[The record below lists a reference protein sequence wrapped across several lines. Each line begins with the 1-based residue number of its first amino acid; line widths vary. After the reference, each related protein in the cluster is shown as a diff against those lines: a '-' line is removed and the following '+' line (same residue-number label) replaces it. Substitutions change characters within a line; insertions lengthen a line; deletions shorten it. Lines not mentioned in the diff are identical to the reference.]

1 MDPEPPRRRFAPEP
15 IETTYKS
22 HRATALPP
30 AGVRV
35 GPNPELTPEASP
47 RSISP
52 AEAYPRI
59 RRRFAPQL
67 IETSRRS
74 HRVGDA
80 GPATRPTDKTDITP
94 YTNHIYTTKNKSK
107 KRLDGVFAEEE
118 NVRRKQ
124 PTRRESEEDGVQ
136 EYLLELAAKEVERQ
150 IQEDALA
157 AFPNSRAREGGVA
170 HFYFRDGSSSEESPS
185 VSPGE
190 GDRGRPRARRKM
202 SSLDLGWWQKH
213 MQEHAEKVAHK
224 REDAEEEARKRLA
237 DMDMGSD
244 SELDNMDLTVPP
256 DAMWTTSRRASVGD
270 MRDSANDQAEAR
282 NWAAT
287 KESEAL
293 HVLRGPAPEST
304 NPDRSQPSAQHHL
317 QQQQLQNKKQQSPP
331 QHQQHP
337 QQHQPP
343 PQQAANDAGVRRP
356 HDPFGR
362 PFAALG
368 IRPDAA
374 QLQRIRK
381 FVSPPMLGKELNFR
395 KCPSPKQTKL
405 ETDHSFV
412 LSQNAKQNRDLSGNG
427 GLWRG
432 YCCRSESTGGYLVPA
447 ELHPPAM
454 MATPRTPGTP
464 KELFAHEVD
473 CVLAVSDEPASL
485 WEQDAAAAAA
495 AAAEADAPG
504 GASLAGVCPGT
515 AEHRLRSGAPKG
527 LHMLH
532 GLDERLQQE
541 KARAERDEKIAQEFG
556 DAFVTQVYNYLSLGY
571 PAMARGFDEELAKM
585 ARVSVEALRR
595 DDDKQR
601 ATGYM
606 LGEMRLDDD
615 TPDEDRCPRWKAL
628 RVYVAEWARQHPDLD
643 NLNPLAWGVHERR
656 GSWAI

>member
-1 MDPEPPRRRFAPEP
+1 MHSEPPRRRFAPEP

-22 HRATALPP
+22 HRTAPPP
-30 AGVRV
+30 AQGIRV
-35 GPNPELTPEASP
+35 GPNPELTPEPSP
-47 RSISP
+47 RSLSP
-52 AEAYPRI
+52 ASAYPRI

-74 HRVGDA
+74 HRVGDP

-94 YTNHIYTTKNKSK
+94 YTNHIYTAKARSK
-107 KRLDGVFAEEE
+107 KRHDGVIAEEE
-118 NVRRKQ
+118 TLHRKQ
-124 PTRRESEEDGVQ
+124 PTRRETEEEEVK
-136 EYLLELAAKEVERQ
+136 EYLLELAAKEAERQ

-157 AFPNSRAREGGVA
+157 AFPNSHAREGGVA
-170 HFYFRDGSSSEESPS
+170 HFYFRDGSSSEESPGM
-185 VSPGE
+185 SPAE
-190 GDRGRPRARRKM
+190 DERGRRRLRRKT
-202 SSLDLGWWQKH
+202 SSLDLNWWQRH
-213 MQEHAEKVAHK
+213 MQEHAEKLAYE
-224 REDAEEEARKRLA
+224 REDAEEEINRFE
-237 DMDMGSD
+237 DMDMTSD
-244 SELDNMDLTVPP
+244 SELDKMDLTVPP
-256 DAMWTTSRRASVGD
+256 DAMWTTSRRASLGD
-270 MRDSANDQAEAR
+270 SRDSASEQAEAR
-282 NWAAT
+282 KWAAA

-304 NPDRSQPSAQHHL
+304 TIHDQSQLRAQHHL
-317 QQQQLQNKKQQSPP
+317 QHQPLQKQHEQQQAP
-331 QHQQHP
+331 P
-337 QQHQPP
+337 QQHQQP
-343 PQQAANDAGVRRP
+343 ANASAIRRQ

-374 QLQRIRK
+374 HLQRIRK

-412 LSQNAKQNRDLSGNG
+412 LSQNAKQDRDLSGKG

-464 KELFAHEVD
+464 KELFVHEVD
-473 CVLAVSDEPASL
+473 CVLAVTDEPAHL
-485 WEQDAAAAAA
+485 WDAAAAAESA
-495 AAAEADAPG
+495 
-504 GASLAGVCPGT
+504 GASGNGSLPGTCAPAPAPGT
-515 AEHRLRSGAPKG
+515 AERRLRSGAPKG

-541 KARAERDEKIAQEFG
+541 KARAERDDKIALEFG
-556 DAFVTQVYNYLSLGY
+556 DEFVTQVYNYLSLGY
-571 PAMARGFDEELAKM
+571 PAMARSFDEELAKIS
-585 ARVSVEALRR
+585 RVSVAELCR
-595 DDDKQR
+595 DDDQQLAK
-601 ATGYM
+601 GHM
-606 LGEMRLDDD
+606 LEMRLDDE
-615 TPDEDRCPRWKAL
+615 TPEEARCPRWRAL
-628 RVYVAEWARQHPDLD
+628 RVYILEWARQHPDLD

>member
-1 MDPEPPRRRFAPEP
+1 MNSEPPRRRFAPEP

-22 HRATALPP
+22 HRAAPLPP

-47 RSISP
+47 RSLSP
-52 AEAYPRI
+52 ASAAHPRI

-74 HRVGDA
+74 RRVGDD

-107 KRLDGVFAEEE
+107 KRQDGVIAEEE
-118 NVRRKQ
+118 PMRRKQ
-124 PTRRESEEDGVQ
+124 PTRRETEEEEVK
-136 EYLLELAAKEVERQ
+136 EYLLELAAKEAERQ

-185 VSPGE
+185 ESPAE
-190 GDRGRPRARRKM
+190 DDRGRRRVRRKM
-202 SSLDLGWWQKH
+202 SSLDLGWWQRH
-213 MQEHAEKVAHK
+213 MQEHAEKVAHD
-224 REDAEEEARKRLA
+224 REDEEARRRLE
-237 DMDMGSD
+237 DMDMTSD
-244 SELDNMDLTVPP
+244 SELDKMDLTVPP
-256 DAMWTTSRRASVGD
+256 DAMWTTSRRASLGD
-270 MRDSANDQAEAR
+270 MRDSANDKAEAR
-282 NWAAT
+282 HWAAT
-287 KESEAL
+287 KQSEAL

-304 NPDRSQPSAQHHL
+304 TPDRSQPSAQHHH
-317 QQQQLQNKKQQSPP
+317 QQQPPLNKQP
-331 QHQQHP
+331 
-337 QQHQPP
+337 PP
-343 PQQAANDAGVRRP
+343 PQQQQQQPANESGFRRP

-412 LSQNAKQNRDLSGNG
+412 LSQNAKQDRDLSGKG

-473 CVLAVSDEPASL
+473 CVLAVSDEPSSL
-485 WEQDAAAAAA
+485 WDVPAD
-495 AAAEADAPG
+495 ADAPG
-504 GASLAGVCPGT
+504 NLSGVCPGT

-541 KARAERDEKIAQEFG
+541 KVRAERDDKIAVEFG
-556 DAFVTQVYNYLSLGY
+556 DEFVTQVYNYLSLGY
-571 PAMARGFDEELAKM
+571 PAMARSFDEELSKM
-585 ARVSVEALRR
+585 SRVSVEELCR
-595 DDDKQR
+595 DDDKQL
-601 ATGYM
+601 AKGHM
-606 LGEMRLDDD
+606 LEMNLDD
-615 TPDEDRCPRWKAL
+615 TPEEERCPRWKAL
-628 RVYVAEWARQHPDLD
+628 RVYIVEWARQHPDLD
-643 NLNPLAWGVHERR
+643 DLNPLAWGVHERR

>member
-1 MDPEPPRRRFAPEP
+1 MNPDMPRRRFAPEP

-22 HRATALPP
+22 HRTAPLPP
-30 AGVRV
+30 LGVHV
-35 GPNPELTPEASP
+35 GPNPELTPEPSP
-47 RSISP
+47 RSLSP
-52 AEAYPRI
+52 ESTYPRI

-74 HRVGDA
+74 RRVGDP

-94 YTNHIYTTKNKSK
+94 YTNHIYTAKAKSK
-107 KRLDGVFAEEE
+107 KRHDGVIAEDETATLH
-118 NVRRKQ
+118 RKQ
-124 PTRRESEEDGVQ
+124 PTRRETEEEEVK
-136 EYLLELAAKEVERQ
+136 EYLLELAAKEAERQ

-157 AFPNSRAREGGVA
+157 AFPNSHAREGGVA
-170 HFYFRDGSSSEESPS
+170 HFYFRDGSSSEESPGE
-185 VSPGE
+185 SPAEDG
-190 GDRGRPRARRKM
+190 RGRRRLRRKT
-202 SSLDLGWWQKH
+202 SSLDLTWWQRH
-213 MQEHAEKVAHK
+213 MQEHAEKLAHEK
-224 REDAEEEARKRLA
+224 EDAEEASRRFHDL
-237 DMDMGSD
+237 DMTSD
-244 SELDNMDLTVPP
+244 SELDKMDLTVPP
-256 DAMWTTSRRASVGD
+256 DAMWTTSRRASLGD
-270 MRDSANDQAEAR
+270 RRDSASEQAEAR
-282 NWAAT
+282 KWAAA
-287 KESEAL
+287 KQSEAL
-293 HVLRGPAPEST
+293 HVLRGPAPESIT
-304 NPDRSQPSAQHHL
+304 PDRSQPPAQQHL
-317 QQQQLQNKKQQSPP
+317 QHQPLQKQPPQQQQP
-331 QHQQHP
+331 
-337 QQHQPP
+337 
-343 PQQAANDAGVRRP
+343 ANESGIRNQ

-412 LSQNAKQNRDLSGNG
+412 LSQNAKQNRDLSGKG

-485 WEQDAAAAAA
+485 WDAAAP
-495 AAAEADAPG
+495 ESPG
-504 GASLAGVCPGT
+504 ALPGSCPGT

-541 KARAERDEKIAQEFG
+541 KVRAERDDRIALEFG
-556 DAFVTQVYNYLSLGY
+556 DDFVTQVYNYLSLGY
-571 PAMARGFDEELAKM
+571 PAMARSFDEELAKIS
-585 ARVSVEALRR
+585 RISVEELCR
-595 DDDKQR
+595 DDDKQL
-601 ATGYM
+601 AKGHM
-606 LGEMRLDDD
+606 LEMSLDD
-615 TPDEDRCPRWKAL
+615 TPEEERCPRWKAL
-628 RVYVAEWARQHPDLD
+628 RVYIVEWARQHPDLD

>member
-1 MDPEPPRRRFAPEP
+1 MHAAETINSDPPRRRFAPEP

-22 HRATALPP
+22 HRAAAPLAP

-35 GPNPELTPEASP
+35 GPNPELTPEPSP
-47 RSISP
+47 RSLSP
-52 AEAYPRI
+52 ASAHPRT

-67 IETSRRS
+67 IESSRRS
-74 HRVGDA
+74 RRVGDP

-94 YTNHIYTTKNKSK
+94 YTNHIYTAKTKSK
-107 KRLDGVFAEEE
+107 KRHDGVIAEEE
-118 NVRRKQ
+118 TLRRKQ
-124 PTRRESEEDGVQ
+124 PTRRETEEEEVK
-136 EYLLELAAKEVERQ
+136 EYLLELAAKEAERQ

-170 HFYFRDGSSSEESPS
+170 HFYFRDGSSSEESQAM
-185 VSPGE
+185 SPAE
-190 GDRGRPRARRKM
+190 GDRGRRRLRRKT
-202 SSLDLGWWQKH
+202 SSLDLTWWQRH
-213 MQEHAEKVAHK
+213 MQEHAEKLAHD
-224 REDAEEEARKRLA
+224 REGVEEAGRMFE
-237 DMDMGSD
+237 DMDMTSD
-244 SELDNMDLTVPP
+244 SELDKMDLTVPP
-256 DAMWTTSRRASVGD
+256 DAMWTTSRRASLGD
-270 MRDSANDQAEAR
+270 RRDSASKQAEAR
-282 NWAAT
+282 KWAAA
-287 KESEAL
+287 KENEAL

-304 NPDRSQPSAQHHL
+304 TPDRSQPCAQHYYIQPQQL
-317 QQQQLQNKKQQSPP
+317 QKQPPQQQQPANASGIRH
-331 QHQQHP
+331 QH
-337 QQHQPP
+337 
-343 PQQAANDAGVRRP
+343 N
-356 HDPFGR
+356 PFGR

-464 KELFAHEVD
+464 RELFAHEVD
-473 CVLAVSDEPASL
+473 CVLAVSDEPTSL
-485 WEQDAAAAAA
+485 WDAAAA
-495 AAAEADAPG
+495 DSPG
-504 GASLAGVCPGT
+504 SLAGGCHPGT

-541 KARAERDEKIAQEFG
+541 KVRAERDDKIAVEFG
-556 DAFVTQVYNYLSLGY
+556 DEFVTQVYNYLSLGY
-571 PAMARGFDEELAKM
+571 PAMARAFDAELSKM
-585 ARVSVEALRR
+585 SRVSVADLCR

-601 ATGYM
+601 AKGHM
-606 LGEMRLDDD
+606 LEMSLDD
-615 TPDEDRCPRWKAL
+615 TPEDERCPRWKAL
-628 RVYVAEWARQHPDLD
+628 RVYIVEWARQHPDLD
-643 NLNPLAWGVHERR
+643 DLNPMAWGVHARR